1 MRRSRSICPSAEASK
16 AIAQELAML
25 QKEEMEAQIGAME
38 GLEEV
43 EEDTSLSSEEGGLKF
58 ASSRVQQC
66 RTMFQ
71 LNLFRLFRFLLQ
83 GDVWRLKTI

>member
-38 GLEEV
+38 GLDEEE
-43 EEDTSLSSEEGGLKF
+43 EEDSLSSEEGGLKF
-58 ASSRVQQC
+58 ASSRVIK
-66 RTMFQ
+66 RTSS
-71 LNLFRLFRFLLQ
+71 
-83 GDVWRLKTI
+83 

>member
-38 GLEEV
+38 GLEEE
-43 EEDTSLSSEEGGLKF
+43 EEDDSLSSEEGGLKF
-58 ASSRVQQC
+58 ASSRVTC
-66 RTMFQ
+66 RTFCGQ
-71 LNLFRLFRFLLQ
+71 FILAIFRFLLQ
-83 GDVWRLKTI
+83 GDVWRLKIT

>member
-38 GLEEV
+38 GLEE
-43 EEDTSLSSEEGGLKF
+43 EEEGEGDSFSSDEGGLNF
-58 ASSRVQQC
+58 ASSRVNNFVDHDH
-66 RTMFQ
+66 MI
-71 LNLFRLFRFLLQ
+71 
-83 GDVWRLKTI
+83 DK